1 MGLKDWW
8 SRRRIP
14 PLTVVGDV
22 GTGPPVLL
30 VHGIASSSV
39 TWEFLV
45 PLLAGHRVITVDLL
59 GFGSSPAP
67 PDATFTIEEHERA
80 LEATVRSL
88 RLREPFVLVGHSMG
102 ALIASRY
109 AARRPK
115 RLKKLVLVAPPVYLP
130 PGAIGDPIDRL
141 TMGFYLKAYEFL
153 RENKEFTMRA
163 AAGLERLAPIRGVLD
178 VSEAN
183 WDAFVAS
190 LQNIVENQT
199 LISDLANVTVPVE
212 VVYGS
217 LDPFLTPAGM
227 RILERLRGVNVHR
240 VEANDHVVR
249 PRLARVV
256 ATAIDSDY
264 GTDAAATA

>member
-1 MGLKDWW
+1 
-8 SRRRIP
+8 
-14 PLTVVGDV
+14 
-22 GTGPPVLL
+22 
-30 VHGIASSSV
+30 
-39 TWEFLV
+39 
-45 PLLAGHRVITVDLL
+45 
-59 GFGSSPAP
+59 
-67 PDATFTIEEHERA
+67 ERA
-80 LEATVRSL
+80 LEATIRSL

-190 LQNIVENQT
+190 LQNIV
-199 LISDLANVTVPVE
+199 
-212 VVYGS
+212 
-217 LDPFLTPAGM
+217 
-227 RILERLRGVNVHR
+227 
-240 VEANDHVVR
+240 
-249 PRLARVV
+249 
-256 ATAIDSDY
+256 
-264 GTDAAATA
+264 